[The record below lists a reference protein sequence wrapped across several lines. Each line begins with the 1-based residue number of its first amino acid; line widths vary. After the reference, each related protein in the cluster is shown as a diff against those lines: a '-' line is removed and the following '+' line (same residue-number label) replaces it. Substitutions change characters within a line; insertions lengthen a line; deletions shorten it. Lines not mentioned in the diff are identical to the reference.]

1 MMKEHP
7 AYDNLP
13 AKQSRWDLIPTSWPN
28 LAHPINHTF
37 GSMRHPLGDAS
48 QNLLERCP
56 RRRHNSVATVE
67 TGDRSAEHLTRERPA
82 DSAPCFAC
90 CAVLRAALD
99 RKDATVLLV
108 ITTFS
113 YLRLVGLTIVAFS
126 ISHWLTLAAQRVA
139 LETGRY
145 LLEHSAPNDR
155 FSSGAINREFISRHN
170 DVLLVVISCR
180 FQLVKASARC
190 STK

>member
-1 MMKEHP
+1 MKERP

-37 GSMRHPLGDAS
+37 GSIRHPLGDAS

-56 RRRHNSVATVE
+56 RPRHNSVATVE
-67 TGDRSAEHLTRERPA
+67 TGDGSAEHLTRERPA

-113 YLRLVGLTIVAFS
+113 HLRLVGRHHCCL
-126 ISHWLTLAAQRVA
+126 LNLALANA
-139 LETGRY
+139 GC
-145 LLEHSAPNDR
+145 A
-155 FSSGAINREFISRHN
+155 
-170 DVLLVVISCR
+170 
-180 FQLVKASARC
+180 ARC
-190 STK
+190 VGDGTLFTRAFCSKR